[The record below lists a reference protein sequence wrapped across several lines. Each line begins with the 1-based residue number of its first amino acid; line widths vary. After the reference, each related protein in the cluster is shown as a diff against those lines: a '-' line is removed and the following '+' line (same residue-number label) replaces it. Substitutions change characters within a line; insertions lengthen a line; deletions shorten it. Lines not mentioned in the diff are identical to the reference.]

1 MKDIPMID
9 PVTELKKLFEAKK
22 FDAAIEFCQK
32 ILEKDPNDP
41 IALQNLGTAYYIVG
55 AYEDTVKCCDKI
67 LEKDLNEE
75 HAVKNKMRA
84 LEKLELHEQVLECCD
99 IRLSKNDKD
108 VDALVTKGI
117 ALNKTGKH
125 EDALT
130 LYDLAL
136 ELDKT
141 NVDALMN
148 MAVTLSYLRRYQDSI
163 PYYDTVQQIMPEFTR
178 AAIEK
183 SKAFKELGRED
194 DAFLAAQGIMLNDAE
209 LLKQDAKDNKYSV
222 QHAFLLKRYKSSEKK
237 INYIRS
243 GASIP
248 SKSNDAFRV
257 F

>member
-9 PVTELKKLFEAKK
+9 PVTELKKLFDAKK

-32 ILEKDPNDP
+32 LLVKNPNDP
-41 IALQNLGTAYYIVG
+41 IALQNLSTAYYIVG
-55 AYEDTVKCCDKI
+55 AYNDTIKCCDKI
-67 LEKDLNEE
+67 LEKDVNEE
-75 HAVKNKMRA
+75 HAVKNKMLA
-84 LEKLELHEQVLECCD
+84 LEKLEIHDEVLKCCE
-99 IRLSKNDKD
+99 ILLSKNDKD

-117 ALNKTGKH
+117 SLNKIGKH

-148 MAVTLSYLRRYQDSI
+148 MAVTLSYLRRYQDAI
-163 PYYDTVQQIMPEFTR
+163 PYYDTVQQMMPEFSR
-178 AAIEK
+178 AAVEK

-194 DAFLAAQGIMLNDAE
+194 DAFLAAQGVRLKDAE
-209 LLKQDAKDNKYSV
+209 LLKQDAKNNKYSV

-237 INYIRS
+237 N
-243 GASIP
+243 
-248 SKSNDAFRV
+248 
-257 F
+257 

>member
-1 MKDIPMID
+1 MKDITVLD
-9 PVTELKKLFEAKK
+9 PVTELKKLFDAKK
-22 FDAAIEFCQK
+22 FDAVIEFCQK
-32 ILEKDPNDP
+32 ILKKDPNDP
-41 IALQNLGTAYYIVG
+41 IGLQNLSTAYYIVG
-55 AYEDTVKCCDKI
+55 AYEDAVKCCDKV
-67 LEKDLNEE
+67 LEKDAEEE
-75 HAVKNKMRA
+75 HAIKNKMHA
-84 LEKLELHEQVLECCD
+84 LERLELHEQVLGCCE
-99 IRLSKNDKD
+99 ILLSKNDKD

-163 PYYDTVQQIMPEFTR
+163 PYYDTVQQIMPEFSR
-178 AAIEK
+178 AAVEK

-194 DAFLAAQGIMLNDAE
+194 DAFLAAQGVRLKDAE

-237 INYIRS
+237 N
-243 GASIP
+243 
-248 SKSNDAFRV
+248 
-257 F
+257 

>member
-1 MKDIPMID
+1 MKDIPLLD
-9 PVTELKKLFEAKK
+9 PVTELKKLFDAKK

-32 ILEKDPNDP
+32 LLVKDPNDP
-41 IALQNLGTAYYIVG
+41 IALQNLSTAYYIVG
-55 AYEDTVKCCDKI
+55 AYDDTIKCCNKI
-67 LEKDLNEE
+67 LEKDGNEE
-75 HAVKNKMRA
+75 HAVKNKMLA
-84 LEKLELHEQVLECCD
+84 LEKLELHDEVLKCCE
-99 IRLSKNDKD
+99 ILLSKNDKN

-117 ALNKTGKH
+117 SLNKTGKH

-148 MAVTLSYLRRYQDSI
+148 MAVTLNYLRRYQDAI
-163 PYYDTVQQIMPEFTR
+163 PYYDTVQQIMPEFSR

-183 SKAFKELGRED
+183 SEAFKALGRED
-194 DAFLAAQGIMLNDAE
+194 DAFLAAQGVRLKDAE

-237 INYIRS
+237 N
-243 GASIP
+243 
-248 SKSNDAFRV
+248 
-257 F
+257 

>member
-1 MKDIPMID
+1 MKDIPLLD
-9 PVTELKKLFEAKK
+9 PVTELKKLFDAKK

-32 ILEKDPNDP
+32 LLVKDPNDP
-41 IALQNLGTAYYIVG
+41 IALQNLSTAYYIVG
-55 AYEDTVKCCDKI
+55 AYNDTIKCCNKI
-67 LEKDLNEE
+67 LEKDGNEE
-75 HAVKNKMRA
+75 HAVKNKMLA
-84 LEKLELHEQVLECCD
+84 LEKLELHDEVLKCCE
-99 IRLSKNDKD
+99 ILLSKNDKN

-117 ALNKTGKH
+117 SLNKTGKH

-148 MAVTLSYLRRYQDSI
+148 MAVTLSYLRRYQDAI
-163 PYYDTVQQIMPEFTR
+163 PYYDTVQQMMPEFSR
-178 AAIEK
+178 AAVEK

-194 DAFLAAQGIMLNDAE
+194 DAFLAAQGVRLKDAE

-237 INYIRS
+237 N
-243 GASIP
+243 
-248 SKSNDAFRV
+248 
-257 F
+257 

>member
-9 PVTELKKLFEAKK
+9 PVTELKKLFDAKK

-32 ILEKDPNDP
+32 LLVKNPNDP
-41 IALQNLGTAYYIVG
+41 IALQNLSTAYYIVG
-55 AYEDTVKCCDKI
+55 AYNDTIKCCDKI
-67 LEKDLNEE
+67 LEKDVNEE
-75 HAVKNKMRA
+75 HAVKNKMLA
-84 LEKLELHEQVLECCD
+84 LEKLEIHDEVLKCCE
-99 IRLSKNDKD
+99 ILLSKNDKD

-117 ALNKTGKH
+117 SLNKIGKH

-148 MAVTLSYLRRYQDSI
+148 MAVTLSYLRRYQDAI
-163 PYYDTVQQIMPEFTR
+163 PYYDTVQQMMPEFSR
-178 AAIEK
+178 AAVEK

-194 DAFLAAQGIMLNDAE
+194 DAFLAAQGVRLKDAE

-237 INYIRS
+237 N
-243 GASIP
+243 
-248 SKSNDAFRV
+248 
-257 F
+257 